1 MIDNLAPGFT
11 WWLTGLPAAGKSTL
25 AQTLARTLQ
34 TMGESAGVL
43 DGDVLRT
50 GLCRDLGFSAADR
63 MENMRRVAEVAAILN
78 RCGTH
83 AIVAL
88 VSPTR
93 AGRDRA
99 RQIVGTQGFI
109 EVHVSTALEV
119 CRQRDPKGLYARATT
134 DPSIGLTGVQ
144 APYEVPLAPDLS
156 IDTALLSIEEATRL
170 LVGAREFK
178 KA

>member
-1 MIDNLAPGFT
+1 MIDNLAPAFT

-25 AQTLARTLQ
+25 AQALARTLQ
-34 TMGESAGVL
+34 AMGESVAVL

-50 GLCRDLGFSAADR
+50 GLCQDLGFSDADR
-63 MENMRRVAEVAAILN
+63 MENMRRVAEVAVILN

-99 RQIVGTQGFI
+99 RQILGTQGFI
-109 EVHVSTALEV
+109 EVHVSTSLEV
-119 CRQRDPKGLYARATT
+119 CRQRDPKGLYARAAQ
-134 DPSIGLTGVQ
+134 DPAIGLTGVQ
-144 APYEVPLAPDLS
+144 APYEAPLAADLS
-156 IDTALLSIEEATRL
+156 IDTARLSIEEATRL
-170 LVGAREFK
+170 LIGARELK